1 MADKT
6 LTFEEAYSAL
16 EKITEK
22 LNSNDITLDEALK
35 LYEEGINLSK
45 HCTKA
50 LSQAKQKIETLKSG
64 NEL

>member
-1 MADKT
+1 MADKI

-22 LNSNDITLDEALK
+22 LSSNDITLDEALK

-45 HCTKA
+45 HCAKA
-50 LSQAKQKIETLKSG
+50 LSQAKQKIETVKSG
-64 NEL
+64 N